1 MNALKENKAREMVTD
16 RELLKEALIELLD
29 DIPLERLKALYIKAL
44 ISRGT

>member
-1 MNALKENKAREMVTD
+1 MNALKENKARETATD

-44 ISRGT
+44 IARGT